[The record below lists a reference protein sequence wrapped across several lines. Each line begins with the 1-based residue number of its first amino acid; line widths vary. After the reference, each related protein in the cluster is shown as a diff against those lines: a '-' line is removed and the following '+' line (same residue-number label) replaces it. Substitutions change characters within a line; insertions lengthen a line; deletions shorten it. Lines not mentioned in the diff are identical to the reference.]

1 MARYLPPSHK
11 SDRKPPDSLRKVVVL
26 LLTRHELKEQLQHD
40 QFTDAVSGAVGYA
53 SSHRQ
58 ALVRWL
64 VGGAVVLILAG
75 GIWWYRSK
83 EAETR
88 RSELGAAM
96 SILDAQVGA
105 TSDSAKTYPT
115 EDAKKDAWMKA
126 ISGVANKYGGTQEGL
141 IAQYYRGAARAQKND
156 MAGAESDLRAV
167 ANSSNSV
174 TPLAKIALVQLY
186 LGEKK
191 TAEAQTLLQELVKE
205 PTPLVS
211 KAQAQVLQ
219 AQVNETS
226 NPQAARDALKSID
239 ASDQQRMA
247 VKRATEQL
255 NSQLAK

>member
-1 MARYLPPSHK
+1 
-11 SDRKPPDSLRKVVVL
+11 
-26 LLTRHELKEQLQHD
+26 LTRHELKEQLQHD
-40 QFTDAVSGAVGYA
+40 HFTDAVSGAVGYA

-64 VGGAVVLILAG
+64 VGGALVLILAG

-83 EAETR
+83 QADTR
-88 RSELGAAM
+88 REELGAAM
-96 SILDAQVGA
+96 SILDGQVGG
-105 TSDSAKTYPT
+105 TSKLAKTYPT
-115 EDAKKDAWMKA
+115 EDAKKDAWLKA
-126 ISGVANKYGGTQEGL
+126 ISGVASKYGGTQEGL
-141 IAQYYRGAARAQKND
+141 IAQYYRGAARAQKDD

-167 ANSSNSV
+167 ANSSSSV

-191 TAEAQTLLQELVKE
+191 NAEAQALLRELVKE

-211 KAQAQVLQ
+211 KAQAQILQ

-226 NPQAARDALKSID
+226 NPQ
-239 ASDQQRMA
+239 A